1 MSGETRGEIEVSKP
15 SPLVFPARAEEVVE
29 AVKAFDWFKRNVLT
43 ENDYIEIQ
51 GRPYVKKSG
60 WLKYAL
66 ATGLSLQLLEE
77 RVETR
82 NGDLIYHIT
91 YHAIAPGGR
100 YADAVGSASRP
111 EIAHRRGIKP
121 EEVYDHHIR
130 ALAQTRACNRAIS
143 NLVGGGELSAEELE
157 VPAPEES
164 APERG
169 GERPP
174 SPVTGKTLL
183 EEWREK
189 QRRRRGS
196 PKPPRSL
203 EELDYRI
210 GYHLPGYRELVDVE
224 ETSEGWLLRKRRY
237 LDQATWEALNDVVR
251 SLGGSWSE
259 EEGAWRI
266 PRGVTD
272 DG

>member
-1 MSGETRGEIEVSKP
+1 MSGETRGEIEVSRP

-43 ENDYIEIQ
+43 ENDYVEIQ
-51 GRPYVKKSG
+51 GKPYVKKSG

-82 NGDLIYHIT
+82 DGDLIYHVT
-91 YHAIAPGGR
+91 YRAIAPGGR
-100 YADAVGSASRP
+100 YADAVGSASRL
-111 EIAHRRGIKP
+111 EIARRRGIKP

-143 NLVGGGELSAEELE
+143 NLVGGGELSAEELD
-157 VPAPEES
+157 VPREES
-164 APERG
+164 SPEG
-169 GERPP
+169 SGERPP

-183 EEWREK
+183 EEWRERQK
-189 QRRRRGS
+189 RRRGS

-210 GYHLPGYRELVDVE
+210 SYHLPNYRELVDVE
-224 ETSEGWLLRKRRY
+224 EAPDGWLLRKKRY

-251 SLGGSWSE
+251 SLGGEWRE
-259 EEGAWRI
+259 DAWWI
-266 PRGVTD
+266 PREATE